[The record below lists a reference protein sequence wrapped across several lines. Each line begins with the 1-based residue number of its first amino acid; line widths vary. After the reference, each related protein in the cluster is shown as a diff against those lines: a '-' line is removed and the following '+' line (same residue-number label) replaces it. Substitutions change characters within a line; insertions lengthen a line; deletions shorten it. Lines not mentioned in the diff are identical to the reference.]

1 MAVSKLLHLPF
12 NKMLDSIGTS
22 GTQGARL
29 FQFGQDTA
37 MSKQVH
43 TSHAASTGLLSPYTA
58 RDRLTGAK
66 DVLLE
71 IKGMA
76 KRMAFGGED
85 REALIKNLGE
95 DWKLTESS
103 FKVSR
108 RPGRSV

>member
-1 MAVSKLLHLPF
+1 
-12 NKMLDSIGTS
+12 
-22 GTQGARL
+22 
-29 FQFGQDTA
+29 
-37 MSKQVH
+37 
-43 TSHAASTGLLSPYTA
+43 
-58 RDRLTGAK
+58 
-66 DVLLE
+66 VLLE

>member
-1 MAVSKLLHLPF
+1 
-12 NKMLDSIGTS
+12 
-22 GTQGARL
+22 
-29 FQFGQDTA
+29 
-37 MSKQVH
+37 MSKQVY
-43 TSHAASTGLLSPYTA
+43 TSHAASTGLLSAYTA
-58 RDRLTGAK
+58 RDRLTG
-66 DVLLE
+66 VLLE

-85 REALIKNLGE
+85 RETLIKNLGE

>member
-1 MAVSKLLHLPF
+1 MRRRGRRAGCLARS
-12 NKMLDSIGTS
+12 LDKDKR
-22 GTQGARL
+22 A
-29 FQFGQDTA
+29 
-37 MSKQVH
+37 
-43 TSHAASTGLLSPYTA
+43 
-58 RDRLTGAK
+58 GAK

-76 KRMAFGGED
+76 KGMAFGGED